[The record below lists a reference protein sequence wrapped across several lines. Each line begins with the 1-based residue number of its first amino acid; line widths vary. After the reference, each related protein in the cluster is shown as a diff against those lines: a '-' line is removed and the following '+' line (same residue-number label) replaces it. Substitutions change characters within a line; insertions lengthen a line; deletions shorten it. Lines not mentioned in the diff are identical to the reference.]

1 LFKELSGSLKLEATN
16 AITEAIQRTF
26 VLTVI
31 GGAIMILAGA
41 CMRFEK
47 IFDASPTRSEEN
59 ETTELSML

>member
-1 LFKELSGSLKLEATN
+1 LEATN

-47 IFDASPTRSEEN
+47 IFDAWPTRSEEN
-59 ETTELSML
+59 ETTELSMP